1 MVNQYSTLNPVIT
14 LCTNLTYTTNDEVG
28 MNRGNSRD
36 GELSI
41 EHKAITQRRPQI
53 IRALGD
59 SMGLTLFVIPAF

>member
-1 MVNQYSTLNPVIT
+1 MIT

-41 EHKAITQRRPQI
+41 DHKAITPRRPQI
-53 IRALGD
+53 IGALGDNPGIIPGD